1 MFAGQPGLEPRPP
14 VLETGILPIKLLT
27 YTCTI
32 HHIRTVPMSPKLC
45 YFTFM
50 SGAEGEDTRGKG
62 WSRTTII
69 GFSVRCIDL
78 LCYLPILRRAEVSNL
93 IRCRT
98 HNLADWFLAFRIYS
112 PFKKPS
118 KLASYG
124 LEKRRLVTPI
134 ALPRGVLPPVALPLM
149 APHGRDPFGV
159 PTRFMELTVYLR
171 FPRLHVRL
179 FRNYTYTYLQRY
191 WVALY
196 SV

>member
-1 MFAGQPGLEPRPP
+1 
-14 VLETGILPIKLLT
+14 
-27 YTCTI
+27 
-32 HHIRTVPMSPKLC
+32 MSPKLC
-45 YFTFM
+45 CFTFM

-112 PFKKPS
+112 PFENRVNWRATDWRNGGW
-118 KLASYG
+118 L
-124 LEKRRLVTPI
+124 RRLHYHVGFYLLLRCTYGSSRTRPF
-134 ALPRGVLPPVALPLM
+134 RGTNTL
-149 APHGRDPFGV
+149 HGADGLSSIPG
-159 PTRFMELTVYLR
+159 
-171 FPRLHVRL
+171 LHVRL